1 MTRPRILPHVAVI
14 AALITAVL
22 PLTTLLDSGWFG
34 ASIAIVIAIV
44 AAGYA
49 GRWSNA
55 LLAIALQALTW
66 FIGVWWAYPGR
77 LGDLIG
83 LDGWGVPRVLESAGA
98 QIMTSVAPVD
108 AGAPLRFALV
118 GAIGLLTILVD
129 ATANA
134 CRSWP
139 PSRSPPSSS
148 PRSSPCRGA
157 TTCSTRSP
165 SRSRS
170 CC

>member
-55 LLAIALQALTW
+55 LLALALQALPVSGGPIPAGSAISSGST
-66 FIGVWWAYPGR
+66 
-77 LGDLIG
+77 
-83 LDGWGVPRVLESAGA
+83 AGA
-98 QIMTSVAPVD
+98 
-108 AGAPLRFALV
+108 
-118 GAIGLLTILVD
+118 
-129 ATANA
+129 
-134 CRSWP
+134 
-139 PSRSPPSSS
+139 
-148 PRSSPCRGA
+148 CRGSSNPQA
-157 TTCSTRSP
+157 RRS
-165 SRSRS
+165 
-170 CC
+170 